1 MRRAPLSRFL
11 WNHTTKAFRK
21 DFPFRQLSFYRNS
34 NKSGHLFLKIVMN
47 GQLISTGSILWIGS
61 IRIEMDNKTNHAN
74 FYGLGIAPRLLQI
87 LDSLKFTSP
96 TPIQERVIPAAV
108 EGKDI
113 VGVAQTGTGKTLAFG
128 IPMIQRIGRSDSE
141 SRQTQTRQTG
151 ARGLVI
157 LPTRELAFQV
167 EETLHTLGR
176 SLGLRTALLIGGAS
190 MYAQKQSVAR
200 KPHIIIGTPGRI
212 NDHLEQRTL
221 SLLDVSILV
230 LDEADRMFDMGFFPQ
245 IKKILR
251 SVGKNRQTMLF
262 SATLPPEIMKVAGE
276 YMKLPIRVEIAPSGT
291 MADRITQEIF
301 IVQKN
306 FKNRLLEKIL
316 EEYHSSTLIFTRTK
330 YTATRVARAVRAMG
344 HTSAEIHS
352 NRSLGQ
358 RREALDGFKSGKY
371 RVLVAT
377 DIAAR
382 GIDVVGIELVLN
394 YDIPEHS
401 EDYVHRIGR
410 TARAGSA
417 GHAISFATP
426 DQRREIRQIERFVRK
441 NLPISKLPELPPER
455 TPSFVPKPDKTN
467 RPFGRRRKPGYH
479 FHGKGASHPR
489 RF

>member
-1 MRRAPLSRFL
+1 M
-11 WNHTTKAFRK
+11 
-21 DFPFRQLSFYRNS
+21 
-34 NKSGHLFLKIVMN
+34 
-47 GQLISTGSILWIGS
+47 
-61 IRIEMDNKTNHAN
+61 
-74 FYGLGIAPRLLQI
+74 GIAPRLLQI
-87 LDSLKFTSP
+87 LENLKFTVP
-96 TPIQERVIPAAV
+96 TPIQEKTIPVAV

-113 VGVAQTGTGKTLAFG
+113 IGVAQTGTGKTLAFG
-128 IPMIQRIGRSDSE
+128 IPMIQRIGQSQER
-141 SRQTQTRQTG
+141 G
-151 ARGLVI
+151 PARPAGGLVI

-190 MYAQKQSVAR
+190 MFAQKQSIAR
-200 KPHIIIGTPGRI
+200 HPHIIIGTPGRI

-221 SLLDVSILV
+221 SLDAVSILV
-230 LDEADRMFDMGFFPQ
+230 LDEADRMLDMGFLPQ
-245 IKKILR
+245 IKKVLR

-262 SATLPPEIMKVAGE
+262 SATLPSEIMRVAGE
-276 YMKLPIRVEIAPSGT
+276 YMKLPIRVEIAPPGT

-306 FKNRLLEKIL
+306 AKNRLLDKVL
-316 EEYHSSTLIFTRTK
+316 QEYSGSTLIFTRTK
-330 YTATRVARAVRAMG
+330 FTAKRVAVAVRVMG
-344 HTSAEIHS
+344 HASAEIHS

-417 GHAISFATP
+417 GHAISFAMP
-426 DQRREIRQIERFVRK
+426 DQQREIRQIERLIRK
-441 NLPISKLPELPPER
+441 SLPISKLPELPPER
-455 TPSFVPKPDKTN
+455 VLSFVPKDMQN
-467 RPFGRRRKPGYH
+467 RSYVRLGGGRTGYAGKPNWRGHKKPAYFPRRRRSY
-479 FHGKGASHPR
+479 
-489 RF
+489 